1 MDTIVD
7 FFMGHRSRFS
17 CRQITV
23 TVSEEESLVIKHLPD
38 SNELVVLQVIEGQD
52 DECVY
57 SILKP

>member
-7 FFMGHRSRFS
+7 FTGHRSRFS

-23 TVSEEESLVIKHLPD
+23 TVSETESIMLRVLPGT
-38 SNELVVLQVIEGQD
+38 NETVVLYVVEGQD
-52 DECVY
+52 DECVF